1 MKILIAPDSF
11 KETLSAKEVMNT
23 IEKGFLKAE
32 PSLNITKVALSDGG
46 EGSVDV
52 LVDAKN
58 GKIIKHEVN
67 DALGRKINASYAL
80 INDNKTAVI
89 EMATSCGL
97 EHIQPKYRDPMISS
111 TYGFGELLNHAF
123 EMGVKDFILTLGGS
137 ATNDAGVGMLQALG
151 VKFLDSNNKEI
162 KKGAKYLK
170 DIKTI
175 DVSELKKFEDINIKV
190 ACDVKNP
197 LCGENGASY
206 TFAKQKGAD
215 QKMIKELDEIL
226 YSFAL
231 LCEKQFNKSTKNIE
245 GTGAAGGLGFALI
258 TFLNAKLQSGIDL
271 IIKEVDLENIVKDVD
286 LVITGEGRMDSQ
298 TLQGKT
304 AYGVAKLAKKYDK
317 KVIAIAGCLDDGYE
331 ILLDNGFDAIFDC
344 TPISSNFETIKK
356 NSKKNLELCAYNVA
370 KCLKIQM

>member
-370 KCLKIQM
+370 KCLIY

>member
-258 TFLNAKLQSGIDL
+258 TFLKAKLQSGIDL

>member
-331 ILLDNGFDAIFDC
+331 VLLDNGFDAIFDC

-370 KCLKIQM
+370 KCLKI